1 MDKEADFVFVAELAQ
16 HLGQRNQMIV
26 VHPHHVV
33 RAQQLLQIAGEEFI
47 DPQIAAKI
55 AAGEFGEIEPVMQ
68 DRPQH
73 TVGKTVVEFLV
84 VVLAQTDGHVRN
96 VVVLDRLGCP
106 RMAIRNAPA
115 PAEPDAAP
123 PPERRPNRHFEP
135 AGPRSA
141 VGNANAVGD
150 YDEPR
155 QYRSP
160 QLRDSLIAVII
171 NPDIE
176 YVCGKFP
183 HNLPVNG
190 CTSSDRIPYRFRNRS
205 ASTNMSRASSRRPI
219 SHNASINQN
228 RQIKNAVSGMPKS
241 SAAA

>member
-1 MDKEADFVFVAELAQ
+1 
-16 HLGQRNQMIV
+16 MIV

-33 RAQQLLQIAGEEFI
+33 RPQQFFQIAGEEFI
-47 DPQIAAKI
+47 VPEIAAEI
-55 AAGEFGEIEPVMQ
+55 AAGEFGEVEPVMQ

-73 TVGKTVVEFLV
+73 TVGEAVVEFLV
-84 VVLAQTDGHVRN
+84 VVLAQTDGDVGD
-96 VVVLDRLGCP
+96 VVVLDRLG
-106 RMAIRNAPA
+106 RLRIVFGNASA
-115 PAEPDAAP
+115 PAEPAAAP
-123 PPERRPNRHFEP
+123 PPKHRSDRHFEP

-141 VGNANAVGD
+141 VGNANAIGD
-150 YDEPR
+150 YDKPR

-160 QLRDSLIAVII
+160 QLRDILIAVII

-183 HNLPVNG
+183 HNLPVSG

-241 SAAA
+241 SATT